1 MKATWRSVNSGRRLP
16 TLGALG
22 IQPIRAAEFKI
33 AFFFFSPVCSTWVLI
48 NSCWLSCNTVLGM
61 TSPSALARLD
71 HVDREC

>member
-33 AFFFFSPVCSTWVLI
+33 AFFFFLPCLQY
-48 NSCWLSCNTVLGM
+48 LGF
-61 TSPSALARLD
+61 D
-71 HVDREC
+71 